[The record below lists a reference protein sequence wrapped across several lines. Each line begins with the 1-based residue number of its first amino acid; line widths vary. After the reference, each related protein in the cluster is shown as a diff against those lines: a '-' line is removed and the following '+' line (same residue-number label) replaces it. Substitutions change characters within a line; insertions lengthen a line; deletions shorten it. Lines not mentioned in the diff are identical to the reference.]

1 METHKILD
9 RFEMLYPLNSKVAD
23 LRRACID
30 KDLHSVFRLIDDD
43 TKEDLRKIILE
54 DNQWSLWKIL
64 DSYVDTRF
72 VQSLKS
78 FVVNDITW
86 DEDCFSQGQIKSKMW
101 LLEELKKLK
110 LDLGTVFLCAGWYGT
125 LATMLFESKIKV
137 DKIRSFDI
145 DESCVEVA
153 EIFNKPWFVDEWK
166 FKSITDDIM
175 NINYDKHVW
184 QFWSNKNNR
193 MSRPIT
199 DVPDTII
206 NTSCEHIH
214 DFESWYDKIPNG
226 KLIILQGNDYFELN
240 EHVNCSAD
248 QDSFSEKAP
257 MTDVLYLGTI
267 DCDKYKR
274 FMKIGLK

>member
-101 LLEELKKLK
+101 LLEKLKKLK

-175 NINYDKHVW
+175 NIDYDKHVW

-214 DFESWYDKIPNG
+214 DFELWYNKIPKG

-257 MTDVLYLGTI
+257 MTDILYLGTI
-267 DCDKYKR
+267 DCGKYKR

>member
-54 DNQWSLWKIL
+54 DNQWSHWKIL

-101 LLEELKKLK
+101 LLEKLKKLK

-199 DVPDTII
+199 DIPDTII

>member
-78 FVVNDITW
+78 FVVNEITW

-101 LLEELKKLK
+101 LLEKLKKLK

-175 NINYDKHVW
+175 NIDYDKHVW

>member
-64 DSYVDTRF
+64 GSYVDTRF

-78 FVVNDITW
+78 FVVNEITW

-175 NINYDKHVW
+175 NIDYDKHVW

-214 DFESWYDKIPNG
+214 DFELWYNKIPKG

-257 MTDVLYLGTI
+257 MTDTLYLGTI
-267 DCDKYKR
+267 DCGKYKR

>member
-78 FVVNDITW
+78 FVVNEITW

-214 DFESWYDKIPNG
+214 DFELWYNKIPKG

-248 QDSFSEKAP
+248 QDSFSEKSP
-257 MTDVLYLGTI
+257 MTDILYLGTI
-267 DCDKYKR
+267 DCGKYKR

>member
-175 NINYDKHVW
+175 NIDYDKHVW

>member
-78 FVVNDITW
+78 FVVNEITW

>member
-78 FVVNDITW
+78 FVVNEITW

-101 LLEELKKLK
+101 LLEKLKKLK

-145 DESCVEVA
+145 DESCVEIA

-248 QDSFSEKAP
+248 QDSFPK
-257 MTDVLYLGTI
+257 
-267 DCDKYKR
+267 KHQ
-274 FMKIGLK
+274 

>member
-101 LLEELKKLK
+101 LLEKLKKLK

-199 DVPDTII
+199 DIPDTII

>member
-30 KDLHSVFRLIDDD
+30 KDLHSVFRLIDVD

-78 FVVNDITW
+78 FVVNEITW

-175 NINYDKHVW
+175 NIDYDKHVW

-199 DVPDTII
+199 DIPDTII
-206 NTSCEHIH
+206 NTSCEHIY
-214 DFESWYDKIPNG
+214 DFESWYNKIPNG

-257 MTDVLYLGTI
+257 MTDVLYIGTI
-267 DCDKYKR
+267 DCGKYKR
-274 FMKIGLK
+274 FMKIGFK

>member
-101 LLEELKKLK
+101 LLEKLKKLK

-145 DESCVEVA
+145 DESCVEIA

-175 NINYDKHVW
+175 NIDYDKHVW

-214 DFESWYDKIPNG
+214 DFELWYNKIPKG

-257 MTDVLYLGTI
+257 MTDILYLGTI
-267 DCDKYKR
+267 DCGKYKR

>member
-101 LLEELKKLK
+101 LLEKLKKLK

>member
-30 KDLHSVFRLIDDD
+30 KDLHSVFRLIDDE

-78 FVVNDITW
+78 FVVNEITW

-175 NINYDKHVW
+175 NIDYDKHVW

-199 DVPDTII
+199 DVPNTII

-214 DFESWYDKIPNG
+214 DFELWYNKIPKG

-257 MTDVLYLGTI
+257 MTDTLYLGTI
-267 DCDKYKR
+267 DCGKYKR

>member
-72 VQSLKS
+72 TQSLKS
-78 FVVNDITW
+78 FVVNNIDW

-199 DVPDTII
+199 DIPDTII

-214 DFESWYDKIPNG
+214 DFESWYNKIPNG

-257 MTDVLYLGTI
+257 MTDVLYTGTI
-267 DCDKYKR
+267 DCGKYKR
-274 FMKIGLK
+274 FMKIGIK

>member
-30 KDLHSVFRLIDDD
+30 KDLHSVFRLINDD
-43 TKEDLRKIILE
+43 TKEDLRKTILE

-78 FVVNDITW
+78 FEVQKVKW

-101 LLEELKKLK
+101 ILQELRKLN
-110 LDLGTVFLCAGWYGT
+110 LDLGVIFLCAGWYST
-125 LATMLFESKIKV
+125 LATMLFESKVKV

-145 DESCVEVA
+145 DKSCVAISET
-153 EIFNKPWFVDEWK
+153 FNKPWFVDNWK
-166 FKSITDDIM
+166 FKAITQDIM
-175 NINYDKHVW
+175 DIDYNTHVW

-193 MSRPIT
+193 MSKPIT
-199 DVPDTII
+199 DKPDTII
-206 NTSCEHIH
+206 NTSCEHIEN
-214 DFESWYDKIPNG
+214 FSEWYSKIPKG
-226 KLIILQGNDYFELN
+226 KLVVLQGNDYFDLD
-240 EHVNCSAD
+240 EHVNCSKD
-248 QDSFSEKAP
+248 QEDFSNKAP
-257 MTDVLYLGTI
+257 MSSILYLGTLN
-267 DCDKYKR
+267 CEKYNR
-274 FMKIGLK
+274 FMKIGLV

>member
-101 LLEELKKLK
+101 LLEKLKKLK

-145 DESCVEVA
+145 DESCVEIA

-175 NINYDKHVW
+175 NIDYDKHVW

>member
-30 KDLHSVFRLIDDD
+30 KDLHSVFRLINDD

-125 LATMLFESKIKV
+125 LATMLFESTIKV

-145 DESCVEVA
+145 DRTCIDIA
-153 EIFNKPWFVDEWK
+153 ETFNKPWFVDQWK
-166 FKSITDDIM
+166 FKSITQDIM
-175 NINYDKHVW
+175 DIDYREHTW
-184 QFWSNKNNR
+184 QFWSKANDR
-193 MSRPIT
+193 MSYPIT
-199 DVPDTII
+199 DIPDTII
-206 NTSCEHIH
+206 NTSCEHIENF
-214 DFESWYDKIPNG
+214 DTWYNKIPTG
-226 KLIILQGNDYFELN
+226 KLVVLQSNDFMDVD
-240 EHVNCSAD
+240 EHVNCVK
-248 QDSFSEKAP
+248 DSLHFEQMAPLSKVLFTGELDIEKYTRY
-257 MTDVLYLGTI
+257 M
-267 DCDKYKR
+267 R
-274 FMKIGLK
+274 IGIR